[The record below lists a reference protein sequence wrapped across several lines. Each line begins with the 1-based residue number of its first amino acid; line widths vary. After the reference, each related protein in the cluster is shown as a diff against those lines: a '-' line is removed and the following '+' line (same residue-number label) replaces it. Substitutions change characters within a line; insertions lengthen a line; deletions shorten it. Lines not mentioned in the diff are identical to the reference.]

1 MNLSKAILL
10 SALLLTSAASN
21 AQTAEQQGQEISKQA
36 KLRDT
41 GWGNSQSNMR
51 MILRNKKGDENIRDI
66 RIKSLEVQG
75 DGDKSL
81 TIFDQPRDVKG
92 TAFLSFSH
100 TVGADEQWLYLPSL
114 KRVKRISSRN
124 KSGPFMGS
132 EFAFEDLSSFELA
145 KYTYQYLREEECE
158 LGQCFVVA
166 QFPVD
171 KKSGY
176 KRRLVWIDKDQ
187 YRISKVEF
195 YDRKDAL
202 LKTLEF
208 GDYNQYLD
216 KYWRSHTQTMTNHQT
231 GKSTVMQV
239 SDIKFAT
246 GLSEKDFNQNA
257 LKRAR

>member
-1 MNLSKAILL
+1 MNLSKAILI
-10 SALLLTSAASN
+10 SALLLTSN
-21 AQTAEQQGQEISKQA
+21 TVQAQTAQEKGFEISKQA
-36 KLRDT
+36 KLKDT
-41 GWGNSQSNMR
+41 GWGDSQSSMR
-51 MILRNKKGDENIRDI
+51 MLLRNKKGDENIRDI
-66 RIKSLEVQG
+66 RIKSLEVKD

-145 KYTYQYLREEECE
+145 KYTYEYLRDESCE
-158 LGQCFVVA
+158 LGQCYVVA
-166 QFPVD
+166 QYPVD

-176 KRRLVWIDKDQ
+176 KRRLVWVDKAHH
-187 YRISKVEF
+187 RINKVDF

-202 LKTLEF
+202 LKTLVF
-208 GDYNQYLD
+208 SDYNQYMD
-216 KYWRSHTQTMTNHQT
+216 KFWRSHKQTMTNHQT

-239 SDIKFAT
+239 SDIEFAT
-246 GLSEKDFNQNA
+246 GLGEKDFNQNS